1 MRRRASNVRRAW
13 GCALAGI
20 VLAATLG
27 AAAPAA
33 TAEAGNSS
41 PSGPTDFVTAARTTY
56 ARAVLDIGVAYFATR
71 LNVEPNL
78 NGIQIARVPARP
90 ASGHPTVSRLV
101 THASR
106 RELAPAD
113 ALASHLDD
121 AFGRIWPCGVGD
133 VQPPS
138 ASVSDR
144 CFSTPLLQVP
154 SLERAPF
161 GALELI
167 APART
172 ASFPI
177 SPFDLLTAAFETG
190 RWRPAGLHP
199 MTAEAARQAAA
210 EMRHRTSGLD
220 RPCHVTALW
229 VAVAVVA
236 DAPDIRLAGG
246 GFWLD
251 GDSVRHLGSQARHA
265 ARTGCV
271 AAEALHGRAGAAG
284 AGELDF
290 WDPPTVL
297 AISSRAGGG
306 VARTLGNMTAGTM
319 RPQGLPMLDES
330 AVAIGDVQE
339 PFRGCDA
346 EIEVASASDIVR
358 VRGFEVHECLAHDL
372 RRLLAAARSDGI
384 ILGGWGW
391 RSTAQQIDLRRLHCP
406 LPSRSA
412 SDYWT
417 QLSLL
422 SPRLCNPPVARP
434 ATSLHEFGL
443 AVDFTCGTQG
453 AAITRTSRC
462 FRWLAA
468 NAHSYGLYNLLFEP
482 WHWST
487 TGR

>member
-1 MRRRASNVRRAW
+1 MRRRAPNVKRARP
-13 GCALAGI
+13 CALVGI

-33 TAEAGNSS
+33 TAETRDSN
-41 PSGPTDFVTAARTTY
+41 PSAPSAFVTAVRTTY
-56 ARAVLDIGVAYFATR
+56 ARAVLDIGVAYFTTR

-78 NGIQIARVPARP
+78 NGIETAQVPGRP
-90 ASGHPTVSRLV
+90 ASSHPTASRLV

-106 RELAPAD
+106 RELAPVD
-113 ALASHLDD
+113 ALTSHLDG
-121 AFGRIWPCGVGD
+121 ALGHIWPCSVGGA
-133 VQPPS
+133 PPPL
-138 ASVSDR
+138 ASVLDR
-144 CFSTPLLQVP
+144 CFGLPLVQVP

-161 GALELI
+161 GALELV

-172 ASFPI
+172 ASSPI

-190 RWRPAGLHP
+190 QWRPAGIHP
-199 MTAEAARQAAA
+199 RTAEAARQAAA
-210 EMRHRTSGLD
+210 EMRHRTSGLN

-229 VAVAVVA
+229 VAAAIVA
-236 DAPDIRLAGG
+236 DVPDIRLAGG

-251 GDSVRHLGSQARHA
+251 GDSVMHLGSLARHA

-271 AAEALHGRAGAAG
+271 AAEALHGSTGTPGAS
-284 AGELDF
+284 ELDF

-297 AISSRAGGG
+297 ATSSRAGGDI
-306 VARTLGNMTAGTM
+306 ARTLGNMTAGAL
-319 RPQGLPMLDES
+319 RPQGLPLLDES
-330 AVAIGDVQE
+330 AVTIGDVQE

-346 EIEVASASDIVR
+346 EIEVASATDIVY

-372 RRLLAAARSDGI
+372 RRLVAAARSDGI
-384 ILGGWGW
+384 VLGGWGW
-391 RSTAQQIDLRRLHCP
+391 RSTAHQIELRRAHCP

-412 SDYWT
+412 PDYWT
-417 QLSLL
+417 LLSLL

-434 ATSLHEFGL
+434 TTSSHEYGL

-453 AAITRTSRC
+453 SAITRTSRC

-468 NAHSYGLYNLLFEP
+468 NAHRYGLYNLLSEP